1 VAALAGCAEVS
12 QGRRMIHSQRLLS
25 SPRSPPAGGPGHRLV
40 NQAIRKDTPADRAAP
55 PQIHDA
61 KLESPLRAAAPR
73 RLSHSPCSYLSWARL
88 VRAGADGLVPT
99 QRAGRG
105 RRATRAL
112 VGAVPRRSGHDQSKP
127 GRVVPL
133 ADGGRGRPGRA
144 RSCGRPALP
153 AVVPA
158 AAGTPAARILPSQ
171 TYKRLFCPSGSRFG
185 WHHRRPA
192 AVSVGALA
200 SSERNRPCG

>member
-144 RSCGRPALP
+144 RSADGRRCPPWSRPQLALPRLASCPRRHTSGYFVRLVPGSAGTTGGRPP
-153 AVVPA
+153 
-158 AAGTPAARILPSQ
+158 
-171 TYKRLFCPSGSRFG
+171 
-185 WHHRRPA
+185 
-192 AVSVGALA
+192 
-200 SSERNRPCG
+200 